1 MADKQY
7 SAADMVID
15 TLKNNGI
22 EYVFGIP
29 GAKLTTYSMH

>member
-15 TLKNNGI
+15 TLKIMELNM
-22 EYVFGIP
+22 YLVFREQN
-29 GAKLTTYSMH
+29 

>member
-15 TLKNNGI
+15 TLKIMELN
-22 EYVFGIP
+22 
-29 GAKLTTYSMH
+29 TYSVFRELK